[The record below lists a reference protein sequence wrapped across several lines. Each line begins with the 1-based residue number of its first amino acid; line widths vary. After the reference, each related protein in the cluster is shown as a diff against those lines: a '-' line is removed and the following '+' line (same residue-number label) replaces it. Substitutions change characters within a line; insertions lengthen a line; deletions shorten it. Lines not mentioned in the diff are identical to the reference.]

1 MIIVLGSINID
12 MVFQVDELPQPG
24 ETVIAGSYETLNGG
38 KGANQA
44 LAAARSGLKVMLVG
58 CVGNDATT
66 TRMLRFLRR
75 DGVAVSGVGK
85 REDTPTGCAVIHV
98 DNQGENQIVVASGA
112 NSCVEAAQIP
122 DEVLHE
128 GNVLLSQMEL
138 PLDVV
143 KDVMK
148 RGRQGGATTVLNYAP
163 ARSYDEELLSYVDY
177 LIVNE
182 VEISQLAAHS
192 GMGTSMSS
200 QDIARQL
207 AEKYGGTYVVTLG
220 AKGALAA
227 QADGQVFTAA
237 ALAVE
242 DVVDRTG
249 AGDAFCGL
257 FAACIHAGMDV
268 ADALRWGC
276 AAGSLTCTKKGAQAA
291 CPYIADI
298 GDALEEGLSAFL

>member
-12 MVFQVDELPQPG
+12 MVFQVDELPRPG

-85 REDTPTGCAVIHV
+85 REDVPTGCAVIHV
-98 DNQGENQIVVASGA
+98 DDKGENQIVVASGA
-112 NSCVEAAQIP
+112 NRCVETGQIP
-122 DEVLHE
+122 DEVLYE

-138 PLDVV
+138 PLEVV
-143 KDVMK
+143 KDVMR
-148 RGRQGGATTVLNYAP
+148 RGRQGGATTILNYAP

-182 VEISQLAAHS
+182 VEIAQIAKSAGFDEA
-192 GMGTSMSS
+192 MPP
-200 QDIARQL
+200 QDMARHL
-207 AEKYGGTYVVTLG
+207 AEKHGGTYVVTLG

-227 QADGQVFTAA
+227 QPDGQVFMAD

-276 AAGSLTCTKKGAQAA
+276 AAGSLTCTKKGAQSA

-298 GDALEEGLSAFL
+298 GDALGEGLSAFL